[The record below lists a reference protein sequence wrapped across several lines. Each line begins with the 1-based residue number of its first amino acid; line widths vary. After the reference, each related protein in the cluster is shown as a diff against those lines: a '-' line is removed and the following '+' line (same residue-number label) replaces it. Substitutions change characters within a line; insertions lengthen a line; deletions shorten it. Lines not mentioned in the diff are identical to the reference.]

1 MSDKEWFENYD
12 KAPESFYT
20 NAAYLFRDEIRK
32 GDDQMSEVKHTPTPW
47 KVVPH
52 IGTRLPD
59 KIFMIVGASEVVCG
73 DDGIC
78 VPDNMNDR
86 SFVED
91 EANMHH
97 IVKCVNMHDELVE
110 ALEEVKE
117 YLEGFLRT
125 GNDQHLTIINEALKK
140 AGAL

>member
-1 MSDKEWFENYD
+1 
-12 KAPESFYT
+12 
-20 NAAYLFRDEIRK
+20 
-32 GDDQMSEVKHTPTPW
+32 MSEVKHTPTPW
-47 KVVPH
+47 QVIPH

-59 KIFMIVGASEVVCG
+59 KIFMIVGASEIVCG

-110 ALEEVKE
+110 AITSVVMASEQWNYKKDIDAFNLLSDAVD
-117 YLEGFLRT
+117 LC
-125 GNDQHLTIINEALKK
+125 NETLKK
-140 AGAL
+140 SGAL